1 VTSSRDTNSLRPQFS
16 VPIAAAATHGET
28 EASFFRLTASWCFM
42 RRVSQ
47 TRLLVL
53 FTIPLL
59 LVGFDNYQ
67 KEAERL
73 RALLSWKPGD
83 VIAEIGAGDGQ
94 ISFAAAKIV
103 GAEGHVYTTELD
115 EKKLAKLK
123 SETASRKLQ
132 NVTVVQA
139 DAVDTNLPE
148 ACCDSV
154 LMRHVY
160 HHFKDPAQ
168 TDRSI
173 LRALKPNGLLA
184 VIDFPPRHSLSAT
197 NPIKDAPSS
206 HGGHGIPRNVLVQEL
221 TSAGFEIVNEPEDW
235 STGDDYC
242 VVARK
247 PAHSN

>member
-1 VTSSRDTNSLRPQFS
+1 
-16 VPIAAAATHGET
+16 
-28 EASFFRLTASWCFM
+28 M
-42 RRVSQ
+42 RRVFQ
-47 TRLLVL
+47 TRLLAL

-67 KEAERL
+67 KEAQTL
-73 RALLSWKPGD
+73 HALLGWKPGD
-83 VIAEIGAGDGQ
+83 VIAEIGAGEGQ
-94 ISFAAAKIV
+94 MSFAAAMIV
-103 GAEGHVYTTELD
+103 GGQGHVYATELD
-115 EKKLAKLK
+115 DKKVTKLK
-123 SETASRKLQ
+123 SEAASRKLQ

-139 DAVDTNLPE
+139 DAVETNLPE

-154 LMRHVY
+154 FMRHVY

-173 LRALKPNGLLA
+173 LRALKPGGLLA
-184 VIDFPPRHSLSAT
+184 VIDFSPRRFLSAT
-197 NPIKDAPSS
+197 NPVEGAPTT
-206 HGGHGIPRNVLVQEL
+206 HGGHGIPKNVLVEEL

-235 STGDDYC
+235 PNHDDYC